1 MTGGAEGGL
10 AVGGVQQLDSFLAA
24 GVIHDNSMAA
34 NNSFLFFLHER
45 DRFDI
50 DALRRLLDSIDVL
63 EVGTKEVLMEL
74 NDIEFEILKH
84 IIYHFDPMDL
94 SHIENLPE
102 DYWEYIVALQQAV
115 RRFLGRCI

>member
-1 MTGGAEGGL
+1 M
-10 AVGGVQQLDSFLAA
+10 GGVQQLDSFLAA
-24 GVIHDNSMAA
+24 GVIHDNSMAT

-45 DRFDI
+45 DQFDI

-84 IIYHFDPMDL
+84 ITYHFDPMDL